1 VRCRRVEP
9 DHPPKTTVSVPNPRF
24 KWTIQTGRRVYRN
37 RFVTMEAKRA
47 RAGPLA
53 SLLHAKPGLVDTFA
67 GAVAG
72 VASALVTN
80 PLEVVKVRRQ
90 NAQLSSTAPI
100 GTFAALKNLVQTEGV
115 KGLYRGF
122 SATLLGYLPTWAIYF
137 TA

>member
-1 VRCRRVEP
+1 M
-9 DHPPKTTVSVPNPRF
+9 S
-24 KWTIQTGRRVYRN
+24 
-37 RFVTMEAKRA
+37 MEAKRT
-47 RAGPLA
+47 PLA
-53 SLLHAKPGLVDTFA
+53 RLLHSTPGLVDTFA

-90 NAQLSSTAPI
+90 NAQLSSAKPF

-122 SATLLGYLPTWAIYF
+122 SATMGGYLPTWAIYF